1 MLRSSYSYLIVVAIG
16 LTIGVI
22 GIWYIARPSFSA
34 IINNQKR
41 VSTLTKQ
48 LNEAEEKLALL
59 KEFDRNPEEFT
70 NTRELIVKAL
80 PAFPDTATFAIR
92 IEELSKNLE
101 VSLTNLAAQQQEKK
115 AAPKKQVGDKSTG
128 STTSKDKKTTP
139 ASEATATAQA
149 ESFPFSTTIAGTYE
163 QLSGWLTAVERLIP
177 LTRINQLVINA
188 NQDVLTASITGESY
202 FLKQKQVGVEVMQ
215 PFNVSE
221 TVLTRLEQAIAPG
234 TAINLSEESGFGKQ
248 NPFGATAPLEDKKD

>member
-1 MLRSSYSYLIVVAIG
+1 MLRSSYSYLLVVIVG
-16 LTIGVI
+16 LVIGVF

-34 IINNQKR
+34 IVNNQKR
-41 VSTLTKQ
+41 VSALTKQ
-48 LNEAEEKLALL
+48 LNEDEEKLALL
-59 KEFDRNPEEFT
+59 KEFDRSPEEFT
-70 NTRELIVKAL
+70 RTRELIVKAL
-80 PAFPDTATFAIR
+80 PVFPDTATFAIR

-115 AAPKKQVGDKSTG
+115 ATPKKQTVDKTTG
-128 STTSKDKKTTP
+128 STASKDKKTAP
-139 ASEATATAQA
+139 ASEEAATAQA

-163 QLSGWLTAVERLIP
+163 QLSGWLAAVERLIP

-202 FLKQKQVGVEVMQ
+202 FLKQKQAGVEVMQ

-221 TVLTRLEQAIAPG
+221 SVLTRLEQAIAPG
-234 TAINLSEESGFGKQ
+234 AAINLSEESGFGKQ
-248 NPFGATAPLEDKKD
+248 NPFGTTAPSEDKQD